1 LNLLKAKNNEFP
13 EFYTEYPLEQ
23 LSISVVRFDEVMV
36 EKTKQD
42 ILEKGLI
49 NPIVVWSLDE
59 RYRTK
64 PNPDISGMATSIRNK
79 VFNVHVGNK
88 RVRIARELG
97 YTHISVYHVAEYED
111 AGMVSGKTQMREF
124 VTNW

>member
-1 LNLLKAKNNEFP
+1 
-13 EFYTEYPLEQ
+13 
-23 LSISVVRFDEVMV
+23 VVRFDEVMV
-36 EKTKQD
+36 EKIKQD
-42 ILEKGLI
+42 ILEKGLL

-79 VFNVHVGNK
+79 VFNVHVGNN

-111 AGMVSGKTQMREF
+111 ASMVSGKTQMREF